1 MSVKR
6 NVLWITRTA
15 VFIALLVTVQI
26 VTAPLGNQFVT
37 GSAVNLILVLAFLI
51 CGPATGMIVGFVS
64 PIFVSMIGFG
74 PAFPPIVPFIVL
86 GNVVFIIAW
95 FLLRKLNS
103 KEAHDVKRN
112 IANYFIVVVAA
123 LIKFLTLYLT
133 IVKFAMPVLLDLN
146 AAQSAVLG
154 LAFSYPQI
162 ITATIGGVI
171 ALTIAP
177 RLQAALKINN

>member
-1 MSVKR
+1 MSVK
-6 NVLWITRTA
+6 NKVLWITRTA
-15 VFIALLVTVQI
+15 VFVALLVTVQI

-37 GSAVNLILVLAFLI
+37 GSAVNLVLVLSLLI
-51 CGPATGMIVGFVS
+51 CGPATGIIVGIVS

-103 KEAHDVKRN
+103 KGNNAIKRN
-112 IANYFIVVVAA
+112 ISNYLIVVVAA
-123 LIKFLTLYLT
+123 LIKFLTLYIT

-146 AAQSAVLG
+146 AAQSAVLS

-177 RLQAALKINN
+177 RLLSALKINN